1 MPMQIVSTGNT
12 FRVYDSSM
20 RAYDQLP
27 AQAYVVRFDPRSG
40 FYLEKYVDIN
50 IAESK
55 VYGVHNEKVQK
66 VLRSFGAFNRS
77 LGVILSGDK
86 GIGKSLFAKLLA
98 IEAMTRGLPLIV
110 VDHFYAG
117 IESFLESIDQEIIVM
132 FDEFDK
138 TFAEVNAEDGQA
150 SPQTGLLTLFDGM
163 SGGKKLFVI
172 TCNSLH
178 KLSEFLINRP
188 GRFHYHFRFDY
199 PNADEIREYMTDKIP
214 TEMHGEIDAVIAF
227 AARVRLNYDCLRA
240 IAFELSTGLS
250 FAEAIQDLNIM
261 NMEEERF
268 DVTLHFCNGAS
279 VTNRNCLLDMY
290 SSNENYLYFS
300 TKSGDTI
307 CCIHFVPG
315 DSIFSYHT
323 GESVIDVERLE
334 VFPDEDISD
343 NPNAKAML
351 DSGVQCMTFKRR
363 GSPNLHYMV

>member
-1 MPMQIVSTGNT
+1 MPMRIVSTGNT
-12 FRVYDSSM
+12 FRVYDNSM
-20 RAYDQLP
+20 RTYDQLP
-27 AQAYVVRFDPRSG
+27 AQAYVVRFDPHSG

-66 VLRSFGAFNRS
+66 VLRSFEAFNRS

-110 VDHFYAG
+110 VDHYYAG
-117 IESFLESIDQEIIVM
+117 IESFLESIDQEVIVM

-138 TFAEVNAEDGQA
+138 TFAEVNAEDGRA

-214 TEMHGEIDAVIAF
+214 AEMHGEIDAVIAF

-250 FAEAIQDLNIM
+250 FAEAIRDLNIM
-261 NMEEERF
+261 NTENERF
-268 DVTLHFCNGAS
+268 DITLHFNNGS
-279 VTNRNCLLDMY
+279 QVTRKDRECDMY
-290 SSNENYLYFS
+290 SDADDYQYFAL
-300 TKSGDTI
+300 KSGTELCRVDFT
-307 CCIHFVPG
+307 PS
-315 DSIFSYHT
+315 DSIFSYMT
-323 GESVIDVERLE
+323 GESVIDAENLE
-334 VFPDEDISD
+334 IVPDEFAMDD
-343 NPNAKAML
+343 PQAKDML
-351 DSGVQCMTFKRR
+351 ESGVRCITFKRKINK
-363 GSPNLHYMV
+363 NLHYMV